1 MRITTID
8 PADTA
13 LMDRLLELNNEAVPA
28 VGELDAGR
36 LVRLVEISTT
46 ALVARDDQGA
56 VAGFCLVLDPDTDYT
71 SVNYRWFCDRYANFA
86 YLDRVVVAPDHR
98 GRGVGRALYDQVDAE
113 AREAGHA
120 WFCLEVNLRPRND
133 ESLAFHDRLGF
144 VEVGQQET
152 DYGSLVSMQAREL
165 S

>member
-1 MRITTID
+1 MQLTPID
-8 PADTA
+8 GTDRA
-13 LMDRLLELNNEAVPA
+13 LVEELLVLNNDAVPA
-28 VGELDAGR
+28 VGELDLDR
-36 LVRLVEISTT
+36 LVRLIEISTT
-46 ALVARDDQGA
+46 ALVAHDDAA

-71 SVNYRWFCDRYANFA
+71 SVNYRWFGDRYTNFA
-86 YLDRVVVAPDHR
+86 YLDRVVVAPEHR
-98 GRGVGRALYDQVDAE
+98 GRGVGRALYEHVEADARRA
-113 AREAGHA
+113 ARA